1 MRILIENSNFVHV
14 NLLLQIKET
23 KNYKKINLKNQ
34 RKKEKKSIL
43 NSDNYLVR
51 D

>member
-23 KNYKKINLKNQ
+23 ENYKQINLKKKKQ
-34 RKKEKKSIL
+34 RKRKEK
-43 NSDNYLVR
+43 YP
-51 D
+51 